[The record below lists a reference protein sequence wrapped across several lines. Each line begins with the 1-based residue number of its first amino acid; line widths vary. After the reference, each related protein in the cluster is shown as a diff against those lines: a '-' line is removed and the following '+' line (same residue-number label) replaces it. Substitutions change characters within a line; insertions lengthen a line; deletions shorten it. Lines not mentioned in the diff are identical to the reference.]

1 MASVST
7 TNKINAASTVRG
19 YGGLASGLDR
29 DSLIEGMTAATRAKI
44 AKQSKTRQTTLWKQE
59 AYQSVSSK
67 LVEFSK
73 KYMSYTTPATNLAST
88 SLWASS
94 NITTNGANSKYVS
107 VTGSSS
113 LSNSLSI
120 VGVKEMAQD
129 AYMVTNGTVSDSVL
143 STGDIKFETK
153 DVSNLEGEYLTF
165 KYGGKTF
172 KVTMQTGYD
181 KDEKPYDYSS
191 PAKAADSINRS
202 LAQISIGDNKTLA
215 SVINVT
221 TYVSGDATK
230 LDMKLVEENAASN
243 QIWLENGSGSALKAL
258 GFKDI
263 SNDSADVREIKKT
276 GFSET
281 VKGYDQELT
290 TPKTFMDRTKG
301 KNISF
306 TYNGVTKSVKL
317 GENTTIDDLAKDLKN
332 KLAQQFGNGR
342 IDVSAEGGKLNFRTT
357 ITGEFNDNGT
367 PKVDTTSVLSISSAD
382 TGILGTNGE
391 LGVKAGE
398 SNRLNLESSIQES
411 GLKGLAD
418 LNTNESFKDG
428 KMELVINKDTNTAI
442 TVYETDSIKTIM
454 NKINSSDAG
463 VKVSYLSG
471 SDKFMFESTVA
482 GASGKISLSDTAK
495 TLFSDNIEGNKGF
508 KEEEGKDAKIS
519 VKYGN
524 GEPQDLVRG
533 SNSFNLE
540 GLNITIN
547 GKFDGS
553 ADPVTL
559 TSKTNSDKIVSTIT
573 DMIKDYNEIIQLVS
587 DQSSKKPNRDY
598 SPLTD
603 EQKESMSEDQIKK
616 WEDKAKVGVLFND
629 TELRSLSD
637 SLRFVF
643 DAGSD
648 EKAKLSSYGISTSS
662 DYTEKGKLV
671 FDETKFRAALETNA
685 EDIKKL
691 FTKKADTSTGERD
704 GFMAKLT
711 SITNKF
717 ASTSGAVKGI
727 LIEKAG
733 STYAPTSVTTNSL
746 QKSIDSIDVYIK
758 KLQAQLKTET
768 DRYVKQFTN
777 LENVIAQMNSQ
788 SSTLSSF
795 GS

>member
-7 TNKINAASTVRG
+7 TNKINSASTVRG
-19 YGGLASGLDR
+19 YGGLVSGLDR
-29 DSLIEGMTAATRAKI
+29 DSLIEGMTSSTRAKI
-44 AKQSKTRQTTLWKQE
+44 AKQSKSRQTTLWKQE

-73 KYMSYTTPATNLAST
+73 KYMSYTTPATNLSSA

-94 NITTNGANSKYVS
+94 SVTTNGTNGKYVS

-113 LSNSLSI
+113 ISNSLSI

-129 AYMVTNGTVSDSVL
+129 AYKVTNGTVSDSII
-143 STGDIKFETK
+143 SSGDIKFEAK

-172 KVTMQTGYD
+172 NVTMQTGED
-181 KDEKPYDYSS
+181 KDGKPYDYSD
-191 PAKAADSINRS
+191 AEKAAESINRS
-202 LAQISIGDNKTLA
+202 LEQVSIGDGKTLA
-215 SVINVT
+215 SVINVSA
-221 TYVSGDATK
+221 YVSGDVTK
-230 LDMKLVEENAASN
+230 LDMKLVKEKAAGNS
-243 QIWLENGSGSALKAL
+243 IWIENGSESALKAL

-263 SNDSADVREIKKT
+263 SKDSADVREIKET

-290 TPKTFMDRTKG
+290 TSKDFSGRTKD
-301 KNISF
+301 KSISF

-317 GENTTIDDLAKDLKN
+317 GENANIDDIAKDLKD
-332 KLAQQFGNGR
+332 KLAKQFGEGR
-342 IDVSAEGGKLNFRTT
+342 IDVSAKGGKLIFRTT
-357 ITGEFNDNGT
+357 IAGKFNDDGT
-367 PKVDTTSVLSISSAD
+367 AKDDTTSVLSISSAD
-382 TGILGTNGE
+382 KGILGINGE

-398 SNRLNLESSIQES
+398 SNRLNLESSIEES
-411 GLKGLAD
+411 GLKGMAD
-418 LNTNESFKDG
+418 LLANESFVDG
-428 KMELVINKDTNTAI
+428 KMDLVINTNTTI
-442 TVYETDSIKTIM
+442 TINKTDSMKTIM

-482 GASGKISLSDTAK
+482 GASGKVELSENAK
-495 TLFSDNIEGNKGF
+495 TLFSDNDADYKGF
-508 KEEEGKDAKIS
+508 KEQEGKDAIVS

-524 GEPQDLVRG
+524 GEAQDLVRS

-540 GLNITIN
+540 GLNITVN

-559 TSKTNSDKIVSTIT
+559 TAKTNSDKIVSTIT
-573 DMIKDYNEIIQLVS
+573 DMIKDFNEIVQLVS

-603 EQKESMSEDQIKK
+603 EQKESMTEDQIKK

-648 EKAKLSSYGISTSS
+648 EKAMLSSFGITTSS

-671 FDETKFRAALETNA
+671 FDETKFRAALEKNP

-691 FTKKADTSTGERD
+691 FTKKADTSTGEKD

-717 ASTSGAVKGI
+717 ASTSGAIKGS

-733 STYAPTSVTTNSL
+733 SVYAPTSVTSNSL

>member
-7 TNKINAASTVRG
+7 TNKINSASTVRG
-19 YGGLASGLDR
+19 YGGLVSGLDR
-29 DSLIEGMTAATRAKI
+29 DSLIEGMTASTRAKI
-44 AKQSKTRQTTLWKQE
+44 AKQNKSRQTTLWKQE

-73 KYMSYTTPATNLAST
+73 KYMSYTTPATNLASA

-94 NITTNGANSKYVS
+94 SITTNGANSKYVS

-113 LSNSLSI
+113 ISNSLSI

-129 AYMVTNGTVSDSVL
+129 AYKVSKNVVSDSTLNSGTVDF
-143 STGDIKFETK
+143 GMK

-165 KYGGKTF
+165 KYGSKTYN
-172 KVTMQTGYD
+172 VTMQTGKASD
-181 KDEKPYDYSS
+181 GTPYDYSTAEKS
-191 PAKAADSINRS
+191 AESINKS
-202 LAQISIGDNKTLA
+202 LEQVSIGNGKTLA
-215 SVINVT
+215 SVIKVS
-221 TYVSGDATK
+221 TYDSGGVSK
-230 LDMKLVEENAASN
+230 LDIRSENTAGN
-243 QIWLENGSGSALKAL
+243 TVLLESGSGSALKAL
-258 GFKDI
+258 GFNDI
-263 SNDSADVREIKKT
+263 SKVSETDRTISGT
-276 GFSET
+276 GFSST
-281 VKGYDQELT
+281 VKGYTQELT
-290 TPKTFMDRTKG
+290 TSKTFLERTEG

-306 TYNGVTKSVKL
+306 TYNGVTKSIKF
-317 GENTTIDDLAKDLKN
+317 GDKTNITDLAKDLKD
-332 KLAQQFGNGR
+332 KLAKQFGDGR
-342 IDVSAEGGKLNFRTT
+342 IDVQADGDKLVFKTKIAGT
-357 ITGEFNDNGT
+357 VNDD
-367 PKVDTTSVLSISSAD
+367 KTSVLSITSAD
-382 TGILGTNGE
+382 KGILGINGE
-391 LGVKAGE
+391 LGIKAGE
-398 SNRLNLESSIQES
+398 SNRLNLESSVAES
-411 GLKGLAD
+411 GLESMKAIKSKSGYSEDNSINLIINGVSITGLTYK
-418 LNTNESFKDG
+418 NSMKE
-428 KMELVINKDTNTAI
+428 
-442 TVYETDSIKTIM
+442 IM
-454 NKINSSDAG
+454 DKINSSDAG
-463 VKVSYLSG
+463 VKVSYLSS
-471 SDKFMFESTVA
+471 SDKFTFQSTVA
-482 GASGKISLSDTAK
+482 GASGKVELNEDAVA
-495 TLFSDNIEGNKGF
+495 LFSDNITGF
-508 KEEEGKDAKIS
+508 DEEVGKDAVIA

-524 GEPQDLVRG
+524 GATQELVRG

-540 GLNITIN
+540 GLNVTVSGTFGYTNNVIDD
-547 GKFDGS
+547 K

-559 TSKTNSDKIVSTIT
+559 TAKTNGDKIVSTIT

-648 EKAKLSSYGISTSS
+648 EKAMLSSFGITTSS

-691 FTKKADTSTGERD
+691 FTKKADTSTGEKD

-717 ASTSGAVKGI
+717 ANTSGTVKGI

-733 STYAPTSVTTNSL
+733 SVYAPTSVTANSL

-758 KLQAQLKTET
+758 KLQSQLKTET

>member
-67 LVEFSK
+67 LVEFSR
-73 KYMSYTTPATNLAST
+73 KYMSYTTPATNLASA

-94 NITTNGANSKYVS
+94 SITTNGANSKYVS

-113 LSNSLSI
+113 ISNSLSI

-129 AYMVTNGTVSDSVL
+129 AYKVSKEAVSDSIL
-143 STGDIKFETK
+143 SSGEINFEAK

-165 KYGGKTF
+165 KYGSKTYN
-172 KVTMQTGYD
+172 VTMQTG
-181 KDEKPYDYSS
+181 KDSKGIPYDYSD
-191 PAKAADSINRS
+191 AEKAADSINRS
-202 LAQISIGDNKTLA
+202 LEQVSIGDGKTLA
-215 SVINVT
+215 NVIK
-221 TYVSGDATK
+221 VSGENSK
-230 LDMKLVEENAASN
+230 LDIKLLSTAVNDVL
-243 QIWLENGSGSALKAL
+243 IENGSKSALKAL
-258 GFKDI
+258 GFD
-263 SNDSADVREIKKT
+263 DIKKVSEEDRKISDN
-276 GFSET
+276 GFSAT
-281 VKGYDQELT
+281 VKGYTQELT
-290 TPKTFMDRTKG
+290 TSKTFLERTEG

-306 TYNGVTKSVKL
+306 TYNGVTKSIKL
-317 GENTTIDDLAKDLKN
+317 GDKTSIDEMAKDLKD
-332 KLAQQFGNGR
+332 KLAKQFGDGR
-342 IDVSAEGGKLNFRTT
+342 IDVQADGDKLVFKTKVAG
-357 ITGEFNDNGT
+357 TGTDDN
-367 PKVDTTSVLSISSAD
+367 TSVLSITSAD
-382 TGILGTNGE
+382 KGILGINGE
-391 LGVKAGE
+391 LGISSGE
-398 SNRLNLESSIQES
+398 SNRLNLESSVAES
-411 GLKGLAD
+411 GL
-418 LNTNESFKDG
+418 TNMSFIKAKPGFSEEDTID
-428 KMELVINKDTNTAI
+428 LVINDVPI
-442 TVYETDSIKTIM
+442 TGLTYKSSMKEIM
-454 NKINSSDAG
+454 DKINSSNAG
-463 VKVSYLSG
+463 VKVSYLSS
-471 SDKFMFESTVA
+471 SDKFTFQSTVA
-482 GASGKISLSDTAK
+482 GASGKVDLSNDAVA
-495 TLFSDNIEGNKGF
+495 LFGNNSTGF
-508 KEEEGKDAKIS
+508 DGEAGKDAVIA

-524 GEPQDLVRG
+524 GETQELVRG

-540 GLNITIN
+540 GLNITVS
-547 GKFDGS
+547 GKFGYTNGAIDTT

-559 TSKTNSDKIVSTIT
+559 TAKTNGDKIVSTIT
-573 DMIKDYNEIIQLVS
+573 DMIKDFNEIVQLVS

-616 WEDKAKVGVLFND
+616 WEDKAKEGVLFND

-648 EKAKLSSYGISTSS
+648 EKAMLSSFGITTSS

-671 FDETKFRAALETNA
+671 FDEIKFRAALEKNP
-685 EDIKKL
+685 EDIEKL
-691 FTKKADTSTGERD
+691 FTKKANTSTGEKD

-717 ASTSGAVKGI
+717 AGTSGAVKGI

-733 STYAPTSVTTNSL
+733 SVYSPSSVTANTL